1 MIKVFDVP
9 LSIDLGEFAEF
20 LWRNEIPHRIVEDEE
35 RQTLWVPQH
44 VNADRVRF
52 IFEQWKSGADLQQI
66 SVRRPLRQRINPL
79 KFPMTTGILLVSI
92 VISVAIGFGSRYE
105 LMHWL
110 TITDFHFINQQL
122 IYSHLLESLHSFEVW
137 RFISPVFMH
146 FNLPHILFNGLWI
159 WVIGRRIEQLQGIGI
174 YLLLFAWAAVLSNV
188 AQFWVSGP
196 MFGGLSGVVF
206 AILAYTWLWDKQA
219 RIAFFGFPSA
229 LFVFMV
235 FWLVLGYTGLLEA
248 IGFGA
253 IANTAHLAG
262 LVAGLLAVPLV
273 KLIFR
278 RHI

>member
-1 MIKVFDVP
+1 
-9 LSIDLGEFAEF
+9 
-20 LWRNEIPHRIVEDEE
+20 
-35 RQTLWVPQH
+35 
-44 VNADRVRF
+44 
-52 IFEQWKSGADLQQI
+52 
-66 SVRRPLRQRINPL
+66 
-79 KFPMTTGILLVSI
+79 
-92 VISVAIGFGSRYE
+92 
-105 LMHWL
+105 MHWL
-110 TITDFHFINQQL
+110 TITDFHFMDQQL
-122 IYSHLLESLHSFEVW
+122 IYSHLLESFYSFEIW

-174 YLLLFAWAAVLSNV
+174 YLFLFVWASVLSNI

-206 AILAYTWLWDKQA
+206 AVLAYTWLWDKQA

-262 LVAGLLAVPLV
+262 LIAGLLAVPLV
-273 KLIFR
+273 KLIFK
-278 RHI
+278 RHT